1 MENLSTFQKILSGI
15 DDLFLRVKINNIK
28 PEHKII
34 DDLGIDSLTRV
45 TIFYEIQD
53 HYDQD
58 RDQMDAANWQTI
70 NDILLYMN
78 ELK

>member
-15 DDLFLRVKINNIK
+15 DDLFLRVKINDIK